1 MHEMSL
7 AMAAIDLAAEQ
18 ATQRGF
24 NKVTTLWLEV
34 GSFSCVDPDTIAFCF
49 EAAAKGTSVEGPS
62 CTFSTRR
69 QRPGVT
75 TATRRSPSPSAGR
88 PAPSVADTNY
98 ESRRVIACASP
109 TSR

>member
-24 NKVTTLWLEV
+24 NKVTALWLEV
-34 GSFSCVDPDTIAFCF
+34 GSFSCVDPDTIAFCLRRPPR
-49 EAAAKGTSVEGPS
+49 APPSRAPS
-62 CTFSTRR
+62 CTFSIRR

-75 TATRRSPSPSAGR
+75 TATRRSPSPSAGK
-88 PAPSVADTNY
+88 PVPNVADTNY

>member
-24 NKVTTLWLEV
+24 TRVTALWLEV

-49 EAAAKGTSVEGPS
+49 EAAAKAPWPKAPNF
-62 CTFSTRR
+62 TFSTRR
-69 QRPGVT
+69 PRPGVT

-88 PAPSVADTNY
+88 PVPSVVDTNY
-98 ESRRVIACASP
+98 ESRKGTACASP